1 MQSGTVLEG
10 QVRLARSRRPLADAR
25 VYFVEAPGS
34 VQDIAALT
42 DESGRVSLFAP
53 GPGRYRIECTVD
65 SYLSAAIVLD
75 ISGDVDRVKFI
86 IEVEED

>member
-1 MQSGTVLEG
+1 MRS
-10 QVRLARSRRPLADAR
+10 ARSRRPLADAR

-53 GPGRYRIECTVD
+53 GPGRYRIECAVD
-65 SYLSAAIVLD
+65 GYLSAAIVLE
-75 ISGDVDRVKFI
+75 ISGDVERVKFT